1 VGAAAHRS
9 GDQLRLVLS
18 SIAAAAALY
27 GAVVLLGLGP
37 TSPWALDREQSRP
50 PQVVPLSVRDHVAP
64 RPVRRGPQPSP
75 GPAQLPVRPQAHTPV
90 RPALRTHPARTPQ
103 LSEQPAPTR
112 ATTPSAAPSY
122 MPAATVPRAPELL
135 PIPSVDVPTLPEMEV
150 PPIPAPALSVP

>member
-37 TSPWALDREQSRP
+37 TSPWALDREQARP

-75 GPAQLPVRPQAHTPV
+75 GPAQLPVHARARTQA
-90 RPALRTHPARTPQ
+90 RPAPRMHAVRTPQ
-103 LSEQPAPTR
+103 LNEHPAPTQ
-112 ATTPSAAPSY
+112 ATPSAAPSY
-122 MPAATVPRAPELL
+122 MPAATTPRAPELL
-135 PIPSVDVPTLPEMEV
+135 PIPSVDVPPLPTVEI
-150 PPIPAPALSVP
+150 PPTPALALSVP